1 MAYYPVKH
9 LKLSTGEELVC
20 RVVEDS
26 DYEIVIA
33 DALKIVSST
42 KGEYK
47 FYTFKAF
54 MVYQDR
60 RENVVILRADKI
72 VSYANPPQDL
82 IGEYNMALDNMFE
95 WTDKTGE
102 EQRRIAEVHWKG
114 ESGDIEYGKDSGSNV
129 LQFPDLIPP
138 DDDGGTVHQL
148 GIQPSPNDI
157 KDYIIQNKFC
167 QAVF

>member
-1 MAYYPVKH
+1 MAYDPVKH
-9 LKLSTGEELVC
+9 LKLSTGAELVC
-20 RVVEDS
+20 KVVEDS

-33 DALKIVSST
+33 DALKIISTT

-60 RENVVILRADKI
+60 RDNVVILRADKI

-95 WTDKTGE
+95 WTDKTGD
-102 EQRRIAEVHWKG
+102 EQRRIA
-114 ESGDIEYGKDSGSNV
+114 
-129 LQFPDLIPP
+129 
-138 DDDGGTVHQL
+138 
-148 GIQPSPNDI
+148 
-157 KDYIIQNKFC
+157 
-167 QAVF
+167 